1 VSRRTRRLSLYAVV
15 LACGLL
21 AMLAGKR
28 GGSAQPARPAG
39 QASRGVG
46 IPPLSATVQSPG
58 VPEASAAAAERDAS
72 RVIPHKP
79 ISSKYLDLEA
89 KVAPPAAAPP
99 SPAKARVARAA
110 ARTSGRPAR
119 KLQMVVTA
127 YCPCRKCCG
136 RHSDGK
142 TASGRSIHAN
152 GSRFVAADTRLLPFG
167 TRLSVP
173 GYHAGAPVPVLDR
186 GGRIKGNRLD
196 VFFLSHAQAKRWG
209 VRRLEVTV
217 CGD

>member
-1 VSRRTRRLSLYAVV
+1 
-15 LACGLL
+15 
-21 AMLAGKR
+21 M
-28 GGSAQPARPAG
+28 
-39 QASRGVG
+39 
-46 IPPLSATVQSPG
+46 
-58 VPEASAAAAERDAS
+58 
-72 RVIPHKP
+72 
-79 ISSKYLDLEA
+79 
-89 KVAPPAAAPP
+89 APPAA
-99 SPAKARVARAA
+99 
-110 ARTSGRPAR
+110 RTPGRPAR

-196 VFFLSHAQAKRWG
+196 VFFLSHERARKWG

-217 CGD
+217 WGN

>member
-1 VSRRTRRLSLYAVV
+1 V

-21 AMLAGKR
+21 GTLVRKR

-39 QASRGVG
+39 QASRSVG
-46 IPPLSATVQSPG
+46 MPPLSATVQSPG
-58 VPEASAAAAERDAS
+58 APEASAAAAERNAS

-79 ISSKYLDLEA
+79 IRSDRLALEA
-89 KVAPPAAAPP
+89 KGAPPAAAPP
-99 SPAKARVARAA
+99 SPPKARVARAA

-142 TASGRSIHAN
+142 TASGRSIYAN

-196 VFFLSHAQAKRWG
+196 VFFLSHERARKWG

-217 CGD
+217 WAD